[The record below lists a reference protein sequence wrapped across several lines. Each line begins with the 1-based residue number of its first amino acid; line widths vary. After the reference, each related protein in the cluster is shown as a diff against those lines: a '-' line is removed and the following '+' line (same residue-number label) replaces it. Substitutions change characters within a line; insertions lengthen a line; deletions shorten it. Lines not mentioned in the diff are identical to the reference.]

1 MQTEQFLKE
10 LESAFLAEFPDST
23 VWVEKSNRLY
33 HSIYVV
39 AHLGKKEEWENGIR
53 QNDPLHV
60 MLQID
65 LTTGEFPKE
74 HNNTDSIM
82 PDNLRLAFEHSYYR
96 IKTESPYKYCEHKKA
111 GGRLTKGDS
120 VKILATLKKYFKNV
134 KASLTESLQNGEIM
148 EKDMPL
154 FIAKLTGQN

>member
-1 MQTEQFLKE
+1 MQTQEFLKDI
-10 LESAFLAEFPDST
+10 ESAFLAEFPESFISI
-23 VWVEKSNRLY
+23 EKKSGLY
-33 HSIYVV
+33 HSVYIIC
-39 AHLGKKEEWENGIR
+39 HLGKPEEWAGKIR

-60 MLQID
+60 MIQID
-65 LTTGEFPKE
+65 LTTGEFPKD
-74 HNNTDSIM
+74 HNNTDSMM
-82 PDNLRLAFEHSYYR
+82 PENLRMAFEHSYYR

-120 VKILATLKKYFKNV
+120 VKILVTLKKYFKNV

-154 FIAKLTGQN
+154 FIAKLTGQI

>member
-1 MQTEQFLKE
+1 METQNFLDAIKSAYLSE
-10 LESAFLAEFPDST
+10 FLESFISI
-23 VWVEKSNRLY
+23 EKKSGLY
-33 HSIYVV
+33 HSIYVIC
-39 AHLGKKEEWENGIR
+39 HLGKPEEWAGKIR

-65 LTTGEFPKE
+65 LTTGEFPKD

-96 IKTESPYKYCEHKKA
+96 IKTDSPYKYCEHKKA

-120 VKILATLKKYFKNV
+120 VKILATVKKYFK
-134 KASLTESLQNGEIM
+134 SFRTQLIESLQAGEIM
-148 EKDMPL
+148 EKDQPL
-154 FIAKLTGQN
+154 VIAKLGL